1 MDQKAWGLWMLGS
14 EVATA
19 YRLNAAN
26 CVEMAKEFPKAEE
39 RIAFLKIKPNTRRDA
54 ADRDI
59 RSGEINQPDDSEH
72 DD

>member
-19 YRLNAAN
+19 HRLNAAN

-39 RIAFLKIKPNTRRDA
+39 RLAFLKMLRF
-54 ADRDI
+54 
-59 RSGEINQPDDSEH
+59 G
-72 DD
+72 